1 MTRITGTR
9 NADTL
14 TGTDLSE
21 ILTAR
26 AGDAIL
32 SGGLG
37 NDTLLGGAGADTL
50 NGGEGNDRLKSGG
63 GDDLIQFSS
72 GRDALNSGAGADTL
86 AVSGQKGTT
95 VWKDF
100 TSGEDRIALDIPQEV
115 FDTLVSIEAGAGSA
129 TKTVVTFG
137 ESKIILRGIDPTSIS
152 SDDFIFNAP
161 TFNEINAWGG
171 KVVGSDFLDDKITGT
186 NGFDDLFGKD
196 GDDLLIGNG
205 GNDWL
210 TGGFGNDT
218 LLGGDG
224 DDRIFGAIGDDLV
237 IGGDGDD
244 RIQPGPATDGGQDT
258 VYGGAGAD
266 TIDLYTYSINPFDPD
281 APVRTS
287 NVLWMDFEDGL
298 DLIDISGL
306 TAANFADRVTIS
318 QTGDGSTRISHEG
331 IDITLAGIAP
341 RQITIDD
348 FDL

>member
-14 TGTDLSE
+14 SGTELAD
-21 ILTAR
+21 ILGAR
-26 AGDAIL
+26 AGDDLL

-37 NDTLLGGAGADTL
+37 NDTLYGGAGADTL
-50 NGGEGNDRLKSGG
+50 DGGDGNDRLKSGG
-63 GDDLIQFSS
+63 GDDFILHSA
-72 GRDALNSGAGADTL
+72 GRDILVTGDGADTL
-86 AVSGQKGTT
+86 AVAGQKGVTI
-95 VWKDF
+95 WKDF
-100 TSGEDRIALDIPQEV
+100 TTGEDKIALDIPREV
-115 FDTLVSIEAGAGSA
+115 FDTLVRIETGFGTA

-171 KVVGSDFLDDKITGT
+171 KVVGTDVFDDKIVGT
-186 NGFDDLFGKD
+186 SGFDDLFGKD

-266 TIDLYTYSINPFDPD
+266 TIDLYTYSINPFAPD
-281 APVRTS
+281 APIRTS
-287 NVLWMDFEDGL
+287 NVLWKDFDDGI
-298 DLIDISGL
+298 DMIDISGL
-306 TAANFADRVTIS
+306 TAENFADRVTIS
-318 QTGDGSTRISHEG
+318 QTGGGGTQISHEG
-331 IDITLAGIAP
+331 IEITLEGITP